1 MALASAKLFEHAMR
15 EHAENYMD
23 HVEFLHQAFICAQK
37 ALEIYDGKYLPQQGK
52 QELLFTKS
60 FTENQNPYGMALA
73 NFTLG
78 YLYEHFY
85 STIIDEKFVEKY
97 GNDYS
102 FSAEESVK

>member
-1 MALASAKLFEHAMR
+1 
-15 EHAENYMD
+15 MD

-60 FTENQNPYGMALA
+60 ITENQNPYGMALA

-78 YLYEHFY
+78 YLYENFS
-85 STIIDEKFVEKY
+85 STIIDEKFIEKY
-97 GNDYS
+97 GSDYS
-102 FSAEESVK
+102 FAAEEFVK